1 MLNVNH
7 EDYEPESTAQDLK
20 RMTDKIVLRL
30 EAIKRRV
37 ERSGVNWITE
47 KGKSFKKEHFPFPNP
62 VYWNGAKIQVIRNQK
77 DIPDCFGYSRT
88 HIITKNP
95 YFTTGLMDLLADS
108 CNHKFVRDH
117 MDAMFRYMYFE
128 AAVEFF
134 SDERLNDN
142 KNLSIEYVSEFLNY
156 FQNFAKKF
164 YNISPMVETELFDA
178 FMTTRHPNFY
188 FAYGSN
194 MNPEQMEERC
204 PGSDPVGIGYIDNY
218 RTIINERGVATIVQ
232 APGEY
237 ACGILW
243 AVSDSH
249 IKTLDE
255 KEGVRYRTYLK
266 TEKSIKLES
275 MELPAL
281 VYIAA
286 KSSPGAP
293 RPGYLEKLI
302 KGADHFKLGDQF
314 VNYLKQLK

>member
-7 EDYEPESTAQDLK
+7 EDYGLETTTQDLK
-20 RMTDKIVLRL
+20 RMTVKIELRL
-30 EAIKRRV
+30 QALKRRV
-37 ERSGVNWITE
+37 ERAGVEWITE
-47 KGKSFKKEHFPFPNP
+47 KGKNFKKEHFPFPDP
-62 VYWNGAKIQVIRNQK
+62 VYWNGADIQVIKNK
-77 DIPDCFGYSRT
+77 EDIFKCFGYSKTR
-88 HIITKNP
+88 IITNNP
-95 YFTTGLMDLLADS
+95 YFMTGLMDLLAQS

-117 MDAMFRYMYFE
+117 MDVMFRYMYFE
-128 AAVEFF
+128 AAVQFF
-134 SDERLNDN
+134 SDERLNND
-142 KNLSIEYVSEFLNY
+142 KNLSIEYVLDYLNY
-156 FQNFAKKF
+156 FQNFVKNF
-164 YNISPMVETELFDA
+164 YTISPMVETELFEA
-178 FMTTRHPNFY
+178 FMTTRHSNFY

-243 AVSDSH
+243 AVSDRH
-249 IKTLDE
+249 IRTLDE
-255 KEGVRYRTYLK
+255 KEGIRYRTYLK
-266 TEKSIKLES
+266 TEKPVKLES

-286 KSSPGAP
+286 KSSPGTP
-293 RPGYLEKLI
+293 RSGYLEKLI

-314 VNYLKQLK
+314 VNYLNNLK